1 MAEARQ
7 RSMIDT
13 LALCA
18 PGTPLRAGLDRI
30 LQAHRGCLVVLGDDP
45 TVLGVSTGGFLLDA
59 EFTPQR
65 LSELAKMDGAIVLTM
80 NASRIARANVHLTP
94 KSSVPTSE
102 TGTRHRTAERVARS
116 LGIGVITVS
125 ESMSTIGVYVGDE
138 KRTLEP
144 TSRLIDRAS
153 QALSTMK
160 SFRERFDAGLLVLT
174 TAEIEGS
181 VRVDDVTAVLQP
193 AAVLAHIA
201 DDSAEGLV
209 ELGSEGRL
217 IALQLSELIEGVEE
231 AALAVVSDYV
241 AATNARA
248 SKRAELVWKEMRG
261 LSPEDVHE
269 RSAFAALLDLPGS
282 PDAVLQSRGFRA
294 LRGVPRLSPVLVD
307 RLVGRFGSLTAL
319 RKASAAQLEAVDG
332 VGHARAASI
341 RNELGRLGGPPRS

>member
-1 MAEARQ
+1 M
-7 RSMIDT
+7 SD
-13 LALCA
+13 ALSLVA
-18 PGTPLRAGLDRI
+18 PGRPFRAGLDRI
-30 LQAHRGCLVVLGDDP
+30 LHAKRGGLVVVGDGPD
-45 TVLGVSTGGFLLDA
+45 VLAICSGGFLLDA

-65 LSELAKMDGAIVLTM
+65 LSELAKMDGAIVLTL
-80 NASRIARANVHLTP
+80 NATRIARANVHLTP
-94 KSSVPTSE
+94 KASVQTSE

-116 LGIGVITVS
+116 LGVGVITVS

-144 TSRLIDRAS
+144 TSRLVDRAT

-193 AAVLAHIA
+193 AAVLSHIA

-209 ELGSEGRL
+209 ELGSEGHL
-217 IALQLSELIEGVEE
+217 IALQLSELMEGVEE

-241 AATNARA
+241 APSTARA
-248 SKRAELVWKEMRG
+248 SKRAEAVWKEMRG

-282 PDAVLQSRGFRA
+282 PDAVLSSRGFRA
-294 LRGVPRLSPVLVD
+294 LRGVPRLSAVLVD
-307 RLVGRFGSLTAL
+307 RLVSSFGSLTAL
-319 RKASAAQLEAVDG
+319 REASTAQLEAVDG

-341 RNELGRLGGPPRS
+341 RNELGRLGGPQR